1 MVLLKF
7 KISSF
12 LESISLKAKRVW
24 LHMNRPINDQRFK
37 EIEEEKRRIHFYTD
51 FKL

>member
-1 MVLLKF
+1 MVLIEL

-12 LESISLKAKRVW
+12 FKSISLKAKRVW
-24 LHMNRPINDQRFK
+24 LHMNRPINDKRFK
-37 EIEEEKRRIHFYTD
+37 EIEEQKRRIHFYTD